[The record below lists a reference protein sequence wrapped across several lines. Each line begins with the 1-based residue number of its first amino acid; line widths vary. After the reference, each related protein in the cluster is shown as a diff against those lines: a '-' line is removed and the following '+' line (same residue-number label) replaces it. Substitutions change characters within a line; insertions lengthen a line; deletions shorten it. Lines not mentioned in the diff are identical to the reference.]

1 MKIFTHLDGLRVD
14 GDVARLVAGEG
25 DLAALLV
32 AVGDLLS
39 VRGPPRVLAHRTLA
53 PQRAEVPG
61 AVVLAGHD
69 VGVLA
74 GLPGQSEGVVLAAEA
89 EG

>member
-1 MKIFTHLDGLRVD
+1 MEILSHLDGRGVD

-74 GLPGQSEGVVLAAEA
+74 GLPGQSEGVVLAAKD